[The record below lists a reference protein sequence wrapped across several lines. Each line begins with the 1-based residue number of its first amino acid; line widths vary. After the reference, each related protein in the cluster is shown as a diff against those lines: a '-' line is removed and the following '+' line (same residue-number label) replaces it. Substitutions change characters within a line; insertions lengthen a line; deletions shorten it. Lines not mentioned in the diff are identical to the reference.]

1 MSYLTRSIKTSIFCS
16 ANRLAMHDRIPW
28 LKGNTKYGLTVDLG
42 DLPSG
47 DFNQRSGTNFNGD
60 SKCLANRH
68 DM

>member
-1 MSYLTRSIKTSIFCS
+1 
-16 ANRLAMHDRIPW
+16 MHDRIPW